1 VPVATYLAI
10 MLWRS
15 PFVIRRLLQRVVKRN
30 ITVHIPWLLVTGSVL
45 LYAWRLRRKQ
55 VSCHASVQT
64 SFQTKAEA
72 RSDGR
77 KENEG
82 KRRFLQKVV
91 VITGAAGDIG
101 NATASAFAREGA
113 SIVLVDLPQ
122 TLPQLEDQCKE
133 LQASGAYKTVV
144 LCADMTREEEVQS
157 MVAKTVERLGPI
169 NCFFNNAGIQGELA
183 PIHHQNSKLA
193 QRVIQSQGEG

>member
-1 VPVATYLAI
+1 MSCTYISPHYFLLLSVFIMGVSHLLGMLNVLRMRASSSNNALEVAFRYTALAPTRE
-10 MLWRS
+10 WS
-15 PFVIRRLLQRVVKRN
+15 GEERN
-30 ITVHIPWLLVTGSVL
+30 IAVHIPWLLVTGSVL

-55 VSCHASVQT
+55 VSCHASV
-64 SFQTKAEA
+64 QTKAEA

-122 TLPQLEDQCKE
+122 TLPQLKDQCKE

-157 MVAKTVERLGPI
+157 MVAKTVERLG
-169 NCFFNNAGIQGELA
+169 E
-183 PIHHQNSKLA
+183 
-193 QRVIQSQGEG
+193 

>member
-1 VPVATYLAI
+1 MPVAAI

-15 PFVIRRLLQRVVKRN
+15 PFVIRRLLQRESGVVKRN
-30 ITVHIPWLLVTGSVL
+30 IAVHIPWLLVTGSVL

-55 VSCHASVQT
+55 VSCHASV
-64 SFQTKAEA
+64 QTKAEA

-122 TLPQLEDQCKE
+122 TLPQLKDQCKE

-144 LCADMTREEEVQS
+144 LCADMTREDEVQS
-157 MVAKTVERLGPI
+157 MVAKTVERLG
-169 NCFFNNAGIQGELA
+169 E
-183 PIHHQNSKLA
+183 
-193 QRVIQSQGEG
+193 